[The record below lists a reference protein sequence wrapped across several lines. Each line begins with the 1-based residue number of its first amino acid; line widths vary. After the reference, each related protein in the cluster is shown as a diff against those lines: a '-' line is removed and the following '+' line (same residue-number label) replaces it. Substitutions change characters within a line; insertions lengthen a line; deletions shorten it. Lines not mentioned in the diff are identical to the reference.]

1 MCKIS
6 KNLDIYSK
14 SFDVSEPKS
23 MFHNVSTKIVLWHD
37 LFDLFQSFFTLLYLG
52 FSFWLKENDVDD
64 ANRVCTQLS
73 ANNCQE
79 SLFSGFTNPNK
90 LSFCTLPP
98 TIWGFHLFTSSPSSS
113 FSRPSLLYQFHNEN
127 KHIYICCSPKFEI
140 FRKSLNHQKSSS
152 HSHHLPHYHHNE
164 NMHTC
169 CAVPQKWDFQHFIA
183 TPPSYSLLTSQW
195 RHTCAKFVFCPHCN
209 CVGWSG

>member
-6 KNLDIYSK
+6 RHLDSYLK

-23 MFHNVSTKIVLWHD
+23 MFHNVSTKIILWHD
-37 LFDLFQSFFTLLYLG
+37 LFDLFQSFFTLFYLG

-98 TIWGFHLFTSSPSSS
+98 TI
-113 FSRPSLLYQFHNEN
+113 
-127 KHIYICCSPKFEI
+127 
-140 FRKSLNHQKSSS
+140 
-152 HSHHLPHYHHNE
+152 
-164 NMHTC
+164 
-169 CAVPQKWDFQHFIA
+169 
-183 TPPSYSLLTSQW
+183 
-195 RHTCAKFVFCPHCN
+195 
-209 CVGWSG
+209 